1 MKNMILILILSAL
14 IISACSPK
22 TITIHGQRNIMGTTA
37 TITVAGSASED
48 LCLKQVLNATFDI
61 ISGYDRSF
69 STFRND
75 SPVYILNEEKVLEN
89 PDPELLYILDKSGY
103 YYNITDGAFDI
114 TVQPLLDMWKKAAMG
129 VFPNASEVNDTRQ
142 LVGFDYIVY
151 DQNKVELKQDMK
163 ITLGGIAKGYAID
176 KAVEYLVQH
185 NVKDALVDIGGDVR
199 AIGQKKNQ
207 QWSVALQNPR
217 NSWDYLSL
225 IYLDD
230 KSVATSGDYERFF
243 VNKSIHHILNPKTG
257 YSATELISVTVVADT
272 AIDADALATSV
283 FVLGPESGLQLIED
297 LIDTEALL
305 VTKNKTVLKSSGF
318 VW

>member
-61 ISGYDRSF
+61 ISDYDRSF
-69 STFRND
+69 STFRDD
-75 SPVYILNEEKVLEN
+75 SPIYMLNENKVLEN

-103 YYNITDGAFDI
+103 YYNITGGAFDI
-114 TVQPLLDMWKKAAMG
+114 TVQPLLDMWGKAAKG
-129 VFPNASEVNDTRQ
+129 IFPNASEVNETRQ
-142 LVGFDYIVY
+142 LVGFDYIIY
-151 DQNKVELKQDMK
+151 NENKVKIKPDMK

-176 KAVEYLVQH
+176 KAVEYLIQH

-217 NSWDYLSL
+217 SSWDYLAL